1 MNGIL
6 CCAPGTRD
14 RKSLKKIQKSTL
26 HSASADDI
34 MESDTSV
41 FVQTS
46 LILYY
51 LIYIFIIQENERQ
64 RKWFN
69 KINYGGFKMSD
80 KQILIVK
87 DLGVS
92 ISLMERGHNLIAQMM
107 SERYEGLKL
116 YVFHNT
122 ASLES
127 DILDYPSST
136 YYSTD

>member
-1 MNGIL
+1 
-6 CCAPGTRD
+6 
-14 RKSLKKIQKSTL
+14 
-26 HSASADDI
+26 

-41 FVQTS
+41 FAQTS

-51 LIYIFIIQENERQ
+51 LIYIFIIQEDEQ
-64 RKWFN
+64 QCKWFN

-127 DILDYPSST
+127 DILDYPPST

>member
-1 MNGIL
+1 MTD
-6 CCAPGTRD
+6 C
-14 RKSLKKIQKSTL
+14 
-26 HSASADDI
+26 
-34 MESDTSV
+34 
-41 FVQTS
+41 
-46 LILYY
+46 
-51 LIYIFIIQENERQ
+51 
-64 RKWFN
+64 KWFN
-69 KINYGGFKMSD
+69 KINYGGFEMSE

-127 DILDYPSST
+127 DILDYPPST

>member
-1 MNGIL
+1 
-6 CCAPGTRD
+6 
-14 RKSLKKIQKSTL
+14 
-26 HSASADDI
+26 
-34 MESDTSV
+34 
-41 FVQTS
+41 
-46 LILYY
+46 
-51 LIYIFIIQENERQ
+51 
-64 RKWFN
+64 
-69 KINYGGFKMSD
+69 MSD

-122 ASLES
+122 VSLES
-127 DILDYPSST
+127 DILDYPPST